1 MSTETPRAD
10 AAAAAVGAVD
20 LFVLR
25 RVSGDQFV
33 HFGGSG
39 RGAGWAGIVEVAAS
53 ESDALSASLVS
64 RSPTRLVHE
73 GKAVVFGPYYA
84 NAAAFVP
91 VTNDVVVVF
100 GFEAPRAPRPPTRR
114 STPRRRWPH
123 RGGERRDREAA
134 RRRARGT
141 RGGSGGARVETEDV
155 GGAMRTLGRVAAEM
169 LSCELAAV
177 YLAEGGRIELADR
190 GWTPQARPDSVAAAL
205 KGVLDDGTLPVLRA
219 GRGRVPLP
227 SPLDEEA
234 GVRSYYLLELQG
246 LARGVLFVAHTD
258 RRLAASR
265 CSAAGSGSG
274 SPTSCRLSSASR
286 SRGSGPATRG
296 LGWKPSSPARRL
308 LGELLPVPFGDDVDG
323 AVDDSDRG
331 LVVDRVG
338 RARPARPPSAP
349 RRPSCCPAGRGCR
362 GAGRSRSRR
371 CPGFVVAAGEFQLTK
386 SSPMRGVITMLPP
399 LTPDPDGLV
408 SAGKRSGRP
417 DSRIQWHR

>member
-100 GFEAPRAPRPPTRR
+100 GFEAPPESASDEALHAAATMAADAVGDVTPAKQLADALEELEAVRA
-114 STPRRRWPH
+114 
-123 RGGERRDREAA
+123 ALA
-134 RRRARGT
+134 
-141 RGGSGGARVETEDV
+141 VETEDV
-155 GGAMRTLGRVAAEM
+155 GEAMRTLGRVAADM
-169 LSCELAAV
+169 LSCALAPV

-190 GWTPQARPDSVAAAL
+190 GWSLQARPDSVAAAL
-205 KGVLDDGTLPVLRA
+205 KGVLDDGRFPYCVQDA
-219 GRGRVPLP
+219 SVVPLP
-227 SPLDEEA
+227 SPLDEES
-234 GVRSYYLLELQG
+234 GIRSYYLLELQG

-258 RRLAASR
+258 VAPRGFTLLCRRL
-265 CSAAGSGSG
+265 GL
-274 SPTSCRLSSASR
+274 RLA
-286 SRGSGPATRG
+286 
-296 LGWKPSSPARRL
+296 
-308 LGELLPVPFGDDVDG
+308 DV
-323 AVDDSDRG
+323 
-331 LVVDRVG
+331 
-338 RARPARPPSAP
+338 
-349 RRPSCCPAGRGCR
+349 
-362 GAGRSRSRR
+362 
-371 CPGFVVAAGEFQLTK
+371 
-386 SSPMRGVITMLPP
+386 
-399 LTPDPDGLV
+399 V
-408 SAGKRSGRP
+408 SAQLGVALTREWASDEGARLEAEFAQLGA
-417 DSRIQWHR
+417 S